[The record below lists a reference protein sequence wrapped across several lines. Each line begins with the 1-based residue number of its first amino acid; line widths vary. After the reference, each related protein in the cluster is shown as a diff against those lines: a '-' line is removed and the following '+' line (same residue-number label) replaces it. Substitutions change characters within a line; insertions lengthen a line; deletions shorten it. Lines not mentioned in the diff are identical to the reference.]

1 VPRKQPKKGRLW
13 LNDGSCLRLRPERA
27 NHVWAYDFVEHRTHD
42 GRKFRMLCV
51 VDEFTREA
59 LAILVKRRLT
69 SSDVLEVLAELMLAR
84 GTPSHIRSDN
94 GPEFAAVAV
103 KEWLGNLGVNT
114 AFIEPGSP
122 WENGYVESFNSKLRD
137 ELLDGE
143 IFYSLKEAQILIEGW
158 RRHYNTIRPHSA
170 LGWLPPAPEVSITPA
185 AVWPRPAPSIALAPH
200 ATVH

>member
-1 VPRKQPKKGRLW
+1 
-13 LNDGSCLRLRPERA
+13 
-27 NHVWAYDFVEHRTHD
+27 
-42 GRKFRMLCV
+42 M
-51 VDEFTREA
+51 
-59 LAILVKRRLT
+59 KRRLN

-84 GTPSHIRSDN
+84 GTPSRIRSDN

-103 KEWLGNLGVNT
+103 RDWLGNLGVNT

-143 IFYSLKEAQILIEGW
+143 IFYSLKEAQVLIEAW

-170 LGWLPPAPEVSITPA
+170 LGWLPPAPVVSMAHVTAWPHQTTSVAMA
-185 AVWPRPAPSIALAPH
+185 AN